1 MEKIIRYNKNK
12 IQLVILFCIV
22 VITLVGVL
30 MPIQTGVIGLVQNL
44 MKWGGIALVFAYLGI
59 VAVVTMFSAKTI
71 DVKSIVAV
79 VLMAT
84 LSIIGAY
91 FSLQTVKAFNASK
104 EIVVSS
110 EYKVKDNVV
119 RRSFLDVR
127 RLTVTK
133 EDGSTVTIEITRDM
147 YNELKQDKRTIKVTY
162 YPYVNIVDT
171 IEYVD

>member
-1 MEKIIRYNKNK
+1 MKKGKNMF
-12 IQLVILFCIV
+12 ILAFLFVFVGIA
-22 VITLVGVL
+22 LVGFLTPVQAGVL
-30 MPIQTGVIGLVQNL
+30 GLIQNL

-59 VAVVTMFSAKTI
+59 VAVVTLFSAKTI

-79 VLMAT
+79 VIMAT

-91 FSLQTVKAFNASK
+91 FSLQTVRAFNAQK

-171 IEYVD
+171 IEYID